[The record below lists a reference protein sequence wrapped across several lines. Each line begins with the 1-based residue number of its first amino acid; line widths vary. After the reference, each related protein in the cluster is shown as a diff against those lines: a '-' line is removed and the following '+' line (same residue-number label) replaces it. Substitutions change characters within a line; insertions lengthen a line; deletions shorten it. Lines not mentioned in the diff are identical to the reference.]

1 MRLTLNDP
9 ETNWKFVGIVLVVG
23 LATAGGILF
32 YL

>member
-1 MRLTLNDP
+1 MRMTLNDP

-23 LATAGGILF
+23 LAMAGGMLF